1 MNNTEKQF
9 SETEDTKL
17 KQFLTGSR
25 VWAMLAAAIMA
36 VIVFIPTFAAI
47 IGIYSNA
54 SKAQN
59 VKELSDIAVSYTHLT
74 LPTTIRV

>member
-36 VIVFIPTFAAI
+36 VIVFIPTFA
-47 IGIYSNA
+47 SF
-54 SKAQN
+54 
-59 VKELSDIAVSYTHLT
+59 
-74 LPTTIRV
+74 